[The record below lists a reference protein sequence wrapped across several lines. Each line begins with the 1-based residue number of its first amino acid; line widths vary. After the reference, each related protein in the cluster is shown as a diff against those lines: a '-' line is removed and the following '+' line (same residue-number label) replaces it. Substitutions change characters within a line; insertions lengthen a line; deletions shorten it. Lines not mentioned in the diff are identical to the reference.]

1 MKSLPYIGV
10 VISLVCSLPII
21 TIAAPVVRTIK
32 QTQASGQ
39 TATLQTINVWNGHGV
54 ALSFYQVQE
63 TIKRVWLDDPSQI
76 LVDTDGCLE
85 KLDQN
90 CQTPGAGLIYLRR
103 IKKVNIPG
111 LPQSPTTLLTV
122 ITQTSTGDRKAY
134 SFRVAVSSGSPKYSQ
149 VIITPD
155 AVETKTATT
164 PQLPSLV
171 TNLETV
177 NSIRNG
183 IAISIRNKTL
193 TPNNEL
199 HQRLKKLLTYLQ
211 QGDELTAASNKA
223 VVSMELVNKLIEIGK

>member
-1 MKSLPYIGV
+1 M
-10 VISLVCSLPII
+10 
-21 TIAAPVVRTIK
+21 
-32 QTQASGQ
+32 
-39 TATLQTINVWNGHGV
+39 
-54 ALSFYQVQE
+54 
-63 TIKRVWLDDPSQI
+63 
-76 LVDTDGCLE
+76 
-85 KLDQN
+85 
-90 CQTPGAGLIYLRR
+90 RR

-155 AVETKTATT
+155 AVETKTALSSLPTQNYCVSQAEERRSYGAEGNESTFSPAPLHPCTSASNHAKFSLLTT
-164 PQLPSLV
+164 RPQLPSLI

-177 NSIRNG
+177 NSIRKG

-211 QGDELTAASNKA
+211 QGDELTTASTKA
-223 VVSMELVNKLIEIGK
+223 VVSMELVNKLIDIGK